1 MAFLPMGKILLLLFL
16 LSMGTMIFFYWL
28 RKQRKKKMKEQMK
41 NLREQFTGD
50 TGPSAEPSKEDE
62 KLLDR
67 IIGEIKAAE
76 KNGEKNVELALDDEV
91 ELIIEASDVLALKT
105 PEITLHKSF
114 PRIRLQKI
122 EKTESGY
129 NIKIDAEQKRKHRA

>member
-1 MAFLPMGKILLLLFL
+1 
-16 LSMGTMIFFYWL
+16 
-28 RKQRKKKMKEQMK
+28 MKEQMK
-41 NLREQFTGD
+41 NLREQFTED
-50 TGPSAEPSKEDE
+50 TGPSAKPSKEDE

-105 PEITLHKSF
+105 PDITLHKSF